1 MKNIKENISKESIQ
15 AIPLFVAYAIYLYF
29 SKNNTEIFFEIVEIF
44 CASIAGS
51 IVVISGMQKEYK
63 SFYKNFGIA
72 FLPLSLVIFMKVI
85 IKNKL
90 GEYLDIEFED
100 LLNYWIYY
108 MEYIVIGV
116 AMLLTK
122 VGGSR
127 IISGICYTFTTL
139 LVIATSYI
147 VFIVNIFNF
156 DDTILNILKMAVIP
170 IIFLILMISIVFDKT
185 ILSKEGK
192 QYITVYLTFLLF
204 YQDLYIC
211 GDSFGLNLVVE
222 AAIIKYTAYFVIY
235 EGIVKFMFFKDH
247 NEVKIKLENAQKEQ
261 KNLNHILNSR
271 NKSLTEYKNLIEKS
285 EKKYGELIES
295 IKDGMVIF
303 YFEKLY
309 YINREAIKLL
319 GLKSEKEALGKNIY
333 FVLQKL
339 SKDRT
344 LAIKLNDALENKDE
358 KDSRIFKVKNFKKDN
373 REYDITLLKVDD
385 LSKLIYI
392 KDVTEINMNMKTKM
406 EYEEYLKEEILKNEF
421 YSNISHELRTPINLI
436 FSALQ
441 LNEYYLNNN
450 NILATKKNNMA
461 IKQNCLRLIRTINNF
476 IDANKISEGYLNLNI
491 KGYNIVSVV
500 ENITLACVSWTDKI
514 HNTLIF
520 DAEEE
525 EIPVRCDKD
534 AIERIMLNLLS
545 NSVKYGKENEEIL
558 VFVDTKEDEVFIHVR
573 NKGYMIDKE
582 ILPYIF
588 DRFTK
593 LNKSLNREKE
603 GSGLGLFLCKELLK
617 LQGGTIRVE
626 CNEEVGTEFI
636 ITLPKAYHDE
646 VLAEEE
652 AFDIDLMSE
661 KVETEFSDIYL

>member
-51 IVVISGMQKEYK
+51 IVVIAGMQKEYK

-344 LAIKLNDALENKDE
+344 LAIKLNDALTKKDE

-558 VFVDTKEDEVFIHVR
+558 VFVDTEEDEVFIHVR

-617 LQGGTIRVE
+617 LQGGTIKVE

-636 ITLPKAYHDE
+636 ITLPRAYHDE
-646 VLAEEE
+646 VLEEEE

>member
-344 LAIKLNDALENKDE
+344 LAIKLNDALTKKDE

-636 ITLPKAYHDE
+636 ITLPRAYHDE
-646 VLAEEE
+646 VLEEEE

>member
-344 LAIKLNDALENKDE
+344 LAIKLNDALTKKDE

-558 VFVDTKEDEVFIHVR
+558 VFVDTEEDEVFIHVR

-617 LQGGTIRVE
+617 LQGGTIKVE

-636 ITLPKAYHDE
+636 ITLPRAYHDE
-646 VLAEEE
+646 VLEEEE

>member
-626 CNEEVGTEFI
+626 CNEEVRTEFI

-646 VLAEEE
+646 VLEEEE

>member
-636 ITLPKAYHDE
+636 ITLPRAYHDE
-646 VLAEEE
+646 VLEEEE

>member
-406 EYEEYLKEEILKNEF
+406 EYEEYLKDEILKNEF

-646 VLAEEE
+646 VLEEEE

>member
-303 YFEKLY
+303 YVEKLY

-646 VLAEEE
+646 VLEEEE